1 MSRIIRLT
9 ELDLARIVKKTIM
22 EMESSDE
29 FTTHIGSPTKVS
41 IIKFNKPMDYDGA
54 LSILKKY
61 ESTYRFPKNWD
72 SIKDTFNSGEY
83 WDTTSHGTYNISYY
97 NMKDKQL
104 HNGNRLNKKYLI
116 LVKKNKQD
124 TMNFDSALSILKN
137 LKK

>member
-72 SIKDTFNSGEY
+72 SIKNTFNSGEY
-83 WDTTSHGTYNISYY
+83 WDSTTHGRYNISYY

-104 HNGNRLNKKYLI
+104 HHGHRNHKKYLI
-116 LVKKNKQD
+116 LVKKNK
-124 TMNFDSALSILKN
+124 
-137 LKK
+137 

>member
-22 EMESSDE
+22 EMESSNE

-61 ESTYRFPKNWD
+61 ESTHRFPKNWD
-72 SIKDTFNSGEY
+72 SIKDTFKSGEY
-83 WDTTSHGTYNISYY
+83 WDTTSHGTYNISY
-97 NMKDKQL
+97 
-104 HNGNRLNKKYLI
+104 
-116 LVKKNKQD
+116 
-124 TMNFDSALSILKN
+124 
-137 LKK
+137 